1 MKKMILGLFFLL
13 CPCWIVWGQQNEQ
26 QKRFDI
32 LSEKPAQLVFEDN
45 FRHAWSEKWHL
56 DGENAKIIQKDVHS
70 IAPIHRH
77 KSVSDIVVRR
87 MKRNAKRYMRCILDG
102 FSLP

>member
-56 DGENAKIIQKDVHS
+56 DGENAKIIQKDGRLEMYAGGRS
-70 IAPIHRH
+70 LCRCR
-77 KSVSDIVVRR
+77 SLGIVD
-87 MKRNAKRYMRCILDG
+87 KRGIQRELENRI
-102 FSLP
+102 